1 MSKTRLLLADEMEF
15 AKQITITIKL
25 GYNDHG
31 CNEFAM
37 DIKNFFSDFMSPKDC
52 FHLHG
57 HSKQMLTVRSSLI

>member
-52 FHLHG
+52 FHLHVIAN
-57 HSKQMLTVRSSLI
+57 KC